1 MRHLGNDEVQIVWSE
16 HTRDYRRGIIA
27 TQLADVI
34 IVVSPLPS
42 GLFRVQVD
50 RKAEVPFF
58 GPLFDGAI
66 VPQQCLSGLVRAT
79 AVNASRLL
87 RALNPMHHTLYPFML
102 AAQH

>member
-27 TQLADVI
+27 TQFADVI

-66 VPQQCLSGLVRAT
+66 VPQLHAPQLSSISALKTCAGDT
-79 AVNASRLL
+79 A
-87 RALNPMHHTLYPFML
+87 
-102 AAQH
+102 